1 MLYDVHFKVNSQ
13 RLAVLVLS
21 KKGSSMAR
29 KSFTKEEIKQIVLD
43 ENVEFIRVT
52 FTDVLGA
59 VKNVEVPISQL
70 DKVLDNNMMFDGS
83 SIEGF
88 VRINESDMYLYP
100 DLSTF
105 MIFPW
110 ETDSHGG
117 KVARLIADIYTSDRQ
132 PFAGDPRYALRRLLE
147 KAKDEGFTS
156 FNIGT
161 EPEFFLFKLDDNGK
175 ITQKLNDKGGYFD
188 LAPLDLG
195 ENVRRDIVLTLE
207 DMGFEVEAA
216 HHEVAEGQHEV
227 DFKYANALEAADNIQ
242 TFKLVVKTIARKH
255 GYYATFMPKPVAG
268 INGSGMH
275 INMSLFTKDGNAFL
289 DTDDEMGLSQTAY
302 NFLGGVLKHATAF
315 TALTNPTVN
324 SYKRLTPGFEAP
336 VYVAWSAS
344 NRSPMVRVP
353 ASRGN
358 STRLELRSV
367 DPTANP
373 YSSLAAILAAGLDG
387 IDNDLEPRASVD
399 KNIYLMDE
407 VEREKAGITDL
418 PDTLL
423 AAVREMSNDKVILAA
438 VGEHIIDKFAEAKKI
453 EYAAY
458 RQFVTQWE
466 TDTYLEN
473 Y

>member
-1 MLYDVHFKVNSQ
+1 
-13 RLAVLVLS
+13 
-21 KKGSSMAR
+21 MAR
-29 KSFTKEEIKQIVLD
+29 KTFTKEEIKQIVAD

-59 VKNVEVPISQL
+59 IKNVEVPTSQL
-70 DKVLDNNMMFDGS
+70 DKVLDNDLMFDGS

-110 ETDSHGG
+110 ATDGHGG
-117 KVARLIADIYTSDRQ
+117 KVARLIADIYTTDRE
-132 PFAGDPRYALRRLLE
+132 PFAGDPRHALRTVLTEARE
-147 KAKDEGFTS
+147 AGFTS
-156 FNIGT
+156 FNVGT
-161 EPEFFLFKLDDNGK
+161 EPEFFLFKLDEKGNP
-175 ITQKLNDKGGYFD
+175 TTELNDKGGYFD
-188 LAPLDLG
+188 LAPLDMG
-195 ENVRRDIVLTLE
+195 ENVRREIVLTLE
-207 DMGFEVEAA
+207 KMGFEIEAA

-227 DFKYANALEAADNIQ
+227 DFKYASALEAADNIQ
-242 TFKLVVKTIARKH
+242 TFKLVVKTIARKN
-255 GYYATFMPKPVAG
+255 GYFATFMPKPVAG

-275 INMSLFTKDGNAFL
+275 TNMSLFTKEGNAFE
-289 DTDDEMGLSQTAY
+289 DVSDEMGLSKAAY
-302 NFLGGVLKHATAF
+302 NFLGGVLEHATAF
-315 TALTNPTVN
+315 TALANPTVN

-353 ASRGN
+353 ASRGQ

-373 YSSLAAILAAGLDG
+373 YTSLAAILASGLDG
-387 IDNDLEPRASVD
+387 IKRELEPLASVD

-407 VEREKAGITDL
+407 IERERAGITDL

-423 AAVREMSNDKVILAA
+423 AAVRELAA
-438 VGEHIIDKFAEAKKI
+438 DDVVRAAIGEHIADKFIEAKKI
-453 EYAAY
+453 EYTSY
-458 RQFVTQWE
+458 RQYVSQWE
-466 TDTYLEN
+466 TDSYLEK

>member
-1 MLYDVHFKVNSQ
+1 
-13 RLAVLVLS
+13 
-21 KKGSSMAR
+21 MAR
-29 KSFTKEEIKQIVLD
+29 KTFTKEEIKQIVAD

-59 VKNVEVPISQL
+59 IKNVEVPTSQL
-70 DKVLDNNMMFDGS
+70 DKVLDNDLMFDGS

-110 ETDSHGG
+110 ATDGHGG
-117 KVARLIADIYTSDRQ
+117 KGARLIADIYTADRE
-132 PFAGDPRYALRRLLE
+132 PFAGDPRHALRTVLTEARE
-147 KAKDEGFTS
+147 AGFTS
-156 FNIGT
+156 FNVGT
-161 EPEFFLFKLDDNGK
+161 EPEFFLFKLDEKGNP
-175 ITQKLNDKGGYFD
+175 TTELNDKGGYFD
-188 LAPLDLG
+188 LAPLDMG
-195 ENVRRDIVLTLE
+195 ENVRREIVLTLE
-207 DMGFEVEAA
+207 KMGFEIEAA

-227 DFKYANALEAADNIQ
+227 DFKYASALEAADNIQ
-242 TFKLVVKTIARKH
+242 TFKLVVKTIARKN
-255 GYYATFMPKPVAG
+255 GYFATFMPKPVAG

-275 INMSLFTKDGNAFL
+275 TNMSLFTKEGNAFE
-289 DTDDEMGLSQTAY
+289 DVSDEMGLSKAAY
-302 NFLGGVLKHATAF
+302 NFLGGVLEHATAF
-315 TALTNPTVN
+315 TALANPTVN

-353 ASRGN
+353 ASRGQ

-373 YSSLAAILAAGLDG
+373 YTSLAAILASGLDG
-387 IDNDLEPRASVD
+387 IKRELEPLASVD

-407 VEREKAGITDL
+407 IERERAGITDL

-423 AAVREMSNDKVILAA
+423 AAVRELAA
-438 VGEHIIDKFAEAKKI
+438 DDVVRAAIGEHIADKFIEAKKI
-453 EYAAY
+453 EYTSY
-458 RQFVTQWE
+458 RQYVSQWE
-466 TDTYLEN
+466 TDSYLEK

>member
-1 MLYDVHFKVNSQ
+1 
-13 RLAVLVLS
+13 
-21 KKGSSMAR
+21 MAR
-29 KSFTKEEIKQIVLD
+29 KTFTKEEIKQIVAD

-59 VKNVEVPISQL
+59 IKNVEVPTSQL
-70 DKVLDNNMMFDGS
+70 DKVLNNNLMFDGS

-110 ETDSHGG
+110 ATDGHGG
-117 KVARLIADIYTSDRQ
+117 KVARLIADIYTANRE
-132 PFAGDPRYALRRLLE
+132 PFAGDPRHALRTVLAEARE
-147 KAKDEGFTS
+147 AGFTS
-156 FNIGT
+156 FNVGT
-161 EPEFFLFKLDDNGK
+161 EPEFFLFKLDEKGNP
-175 ITQKLNDKGGYFD
+175 TTELNDKGGYFD
-188 LAPLDLG
+188 LAPLDMG
-195 ENVRRDIVLTLE
+195 ENVRREIVLTLE
-207 DMGFEVEAA
+207 KMGFEIEAA

-227 DFKYANALEAADNIQ
+227 DFKYATALEAADNIQ
-242 TFKLVVKTIARKH
+242 TFKLVVKTIARKN
-255 GYYATFMPKPVAG
+255 GYFATFMPKPVAG

-275 INMSLFTKDGNAFL
+275 TNMSLFTKEGNAFE
-289 DTDDEMGLSQTAY
+289 DVSDEMGLSKAAY
-302 NFLGGVLKHATAF
+302 NFLGGVLEHATAF
-315 TALTNPTVN
+315 TALANPTVN

-353 ASRGN
+353 ASRGQ

-373 YSSLAAILAAGLDG
+373 YTSLAAILASGLDG
-387 IDNDLEPRASVD
+387 IKRELEPLASVD

-407 VEREKAGITDL
+407 IERERAGITDL

-423 AAVREMSNDKVILAA
+423 AAVRELAA
-438 VGEHIIDKFAEAKKI
+438 DDVVRTAIGEHIADKFIEAKKI
-453 EYAAY
+453 EYVSY
-458 RQFVTQWE
+458 RQYVSQWE
-466 TDTYLEN
+466 TDTYLEK